1 MCHTLLGIC
10 FTHTMGDEVHVLGPT
25 YNKVWSPSHFMITG
39 EIKRVI
45 PSYKRIFIQNRL
57 QPSLSFPAC
66 AHAQYP
72 YPRSPILVPII
83 TLLIWTKLAESS
95 LSYEHF
101 YQNSTRIQKL
111 SSLLPLL
118 STNNVFV
125 TEQKNCLFETSD
137 VRRLLVVLSY
147 LHREDQPGHG

>member
-10 FTHTMGDEVHVLGPT
+10 FTHTMGDEVHVFGST
-25 YNKVWSPSHFMITG
+25 DNKVWIPSHFMITG
-39 EIKRVI
+39 EIKGVI

-57 QPSLSFPAC
+57 QPSLSFLAC
-66 AHAQYP
+66 AHDPYP

-101 YQNSTRIQKL
+101 HQNSTRIQKL
-111 SSLLPLL
+111 FSLLPLL

-137 VRRLLVVLSY
+137 VRRLLVLLSY